1 VSGGWRG
8 AFSPESPAAP
18 TSGRDMKILFIFLA
32 MTTSH
37 TNLAEFT
44 SATQR
49 RSLGG
54 LTQSVSCIVSGRLF
68 NLRRWLACG
77 AVSEIDMA
85 VHFLQPSACSREL
98 LVASSHP
105 LFQDELEE
113 KLSVTCQTSGARCNG
128 GNKLKFSN
136 ATSFSVHSLYQTHVQ
151 SGICVCTRPI
161 YVIGGER
168 PNPDC
173 SSWVNELAALSVW

>member
-1 VSGGWRG
+1 VRT
-8 AFSPESPAAP
+8 PPKVHDPA
-18 TSGRDMKILFIFLA
+18 KIRKNREF
-32 MTTSH
+32 SH
-37 TNLAEFT
+37 TTVSSSPSPHHTPTWQT

-54 LTQSVSCIVSGRLF
+54 LIQSVSCIVSGRLF
-68 NLRRWLACG
+68 DLRRWLTCG
-77 AVSEIDMA
+77 AVSEIVRA

-98 LVASSHP
+98 SVASSHP

-113 KLSVTCQTSGARCNG
+113 KLSVTCQASGVRCIG
-128 GNKLKFSN
+128 GNKFGFSN
-136 ATSFSVHSLYQTHVQ
+136 VTAFSVHSLYQTCVQ
-151 SGICVCTRPI
+151 SGICACTRPI

-173 SSWVNELAALSVW
+173 SSWVHELTALSVW